1 MGRAYAYIAEGD
13 PPPMELEAVRLVGKF
28 GSQAVYGR
36 QLGACEMRCMEIAET
51 VVNAFQQ
58 KTAPGGN
65 WAKWAADNP
74 GLNRLLDEA
83 AGYCYGK

>member
-1 MGRAYAYIAEGD
+1 VMGRAYAYIAEGA
-13 PPPMELEAVRLVGKF
+13 PPPMEMEAVRLVGKF
-28 GSQAVYGR
+28 GAQAVYGR

-51 VVNAFQQ
+51 VINAYQQ
-58 KTAPGGN
+58 REASKA

-83 AGYCYGK
+83 AGYCYGG